1 MDFCQNYLSAKFN
14 FFLPYV
20 KLSSAPQ
27 RKQSKSHH
35 FGFHFHFAFLVE
47 SNQLMC
53 NLLFKTLSKNKK
65 LFNLARFSLLAAS
78 MCRLKLGW
86 FILNLN
92 AYKNKLL
99 LSRDQDGTFE
109 KKNVIRLKGC
119 IWEKARSMI
128 QGEKI
133 FDPNWTIVLRQSLLQ
148 HWLDCSGCST

>member
-1 MDFCQNYLSAKFN
+1 MDFCLNYLSAKFN

-35 FGFHFHFAFLVE
+35 FHFAFLVE

-53 NLLFKTLSKNKK
+53 NLLFKTLSKDKK

-86 FILNLN
+86 FIWTLTKTNCCSL
-92 AYKNKLL
+92 AIKMA
-99 LSRDQDGTFE
+99 LSK

-133 FDPNWTIVLRQSLLQ
+133 FDPNWRIVLRQSLLQ